1 MRLAIITLT
10 KKATRK
16 GIEIKD
22 LLTPTNRFKTIDVFT
37 LSKYSDDK
45 TIPMENGF
53 KDTVSK
59 IFDSYDSLYFVMAS
73 GIVVRTIAPLLKSKD
88 VDPAVITSDEDG
100 KFIVSLLS
108 GHLGGANELAS
119 MIAENIGGIPVIS
132 TASDVSG
139 SIAVDTIA
147 MKLKAHL
154 RNLESAKDLT
164 ALIVNGERVELRLPR
179 NIAVDIIDR
188 KRSEKDCINLETED
202 TQDSTDEQ
210 TSGIIVTS
218 NRLDIKMTQIIPE
231 NIILGIGCRRDTP
244 SEIILDGIEL
254 AMKECN
260 LHMDSIKHIATVD
273 VKADEVGLLE
283 VCEEL
288 GKKLIVIDRKQIK
301 PIQDNYEGSDF
312 VEKTIGVRCVS
323 APVAY
328 LSSNRSGK
336 FIKEKKR
343 YNGVTVSIYEE

>member
-10 KKATRK
+10 KKAGEK
-16 GIEIKD
+16 GVEIKK
-22 LLTPTNRFKTIDVFT
+22 LLTPTNRFETIDVFT

-53 KDTVSK
+53 KDTISR

-100 KFIVSLLS
+100 RFVTSLVS

-119 MIAENIGGIPVIS
+119 LIAENIGGIPVIS

-154 RNLESAKDLT
+154 RDLESAKDVT
-164 ALIVNGERVELRLPR
+164 ALIVNGERVELKLPKNMVVGSLNCEETK
-179 NIAVDIIDR
+179 NIKKDIAGIVAV
-188 KRSEKDCINLETED
+188 
-202 TQDSTDEQ
+202 
-210 TSGIIVTS
+210 S
-218 NRLDIKMTQIIPE
+218 NRLDIKVTQIIPK

-244 SEIILDGIEL
+244 FETILAGIEL
-254 AMKECN
+254 TMKECN
-260 LHMDSIKHIATVD
+260 LHMDSIKHFATVD
-273 VKADEVGLLE
+273 VKADEVGLLKI
-283 VCEEL
+283 CEIL
-288 GKKLIVIDRKQIK
+288 DKKLIIIDREEIR

-323 APVAY
+323 APAAY
-328 LSSNRSGK
+328 LSSNKGGK

-343 YNGVTVSIYEE
+343 YNGVTISIYEE

>member
-1 MRLAIITLT
+1 VKKNFKTIRRGAMRLAIITLT
-10 KKATRK
+10 KKAGEK
-16 GIEIKD
+16 GVEIKK

-53 KDTVSK
+53 KDTISK

-100 KFIVSLLS
+100 RFIVSLVS

-119 MIAENIGGIPVIS
+119 LIAENIGGIPVIS

-154 RNLESAKDLT
+154 RDLEGAKDVT
-164 ALIVNGERVELRLPR
+164 ALIVNGERVELRLPKNMVVDSLNCEKTK
-179 NIAVDIIDR
+179 NI
-188 KRSEKDCINLETED
+188 KKDTA
-202 TQDSTDEQ
+202 
-210 TSGIIVTS
+210 GIVVVS
-218 NRLDIKMTQIIPE
+218 NRLDIEVTQIIPK

-244 SEIILDGIEL
+244 AETILDGIKL
-254 AMKECN
+254 SMKECN
-260 LHMDSIKHIATVD
+260 LHMDSIKHLATVD
-273 VKADEVGLLE
+273 VKADEVGLLK
-283 VCEEL
+283 VCDIL
-288 GKKLIVIDRKQIK
+288 DKKLIIIDREQIK

-323 APVAY
+323 APAAY
-328 LSSNRSGK
+328 LSSDKGGK

-343 YNGVTVSIYEE
+343 YNGVTISIYEE

>member
-10 KKATRK
+10 KKAARK

-22 LLTPTNRFKTIDVFT
+22 LLTPTNRFKAIDVFT

-53 KDTVSK
+53 KDTISK
-59 IFDSYDSLYFVMAS
+59 VFDSYDSLYFVMAS

-88 VDPAVITSDEDG
+88 IDPAVITGDEDG
-100 KFIVSLLS
+100 KFVVSLLS

-119 MIAENIGGIPVIS
+119 LIAENIGGIPVVS

-147 MKLKAHL
+147 MELKAHL
-154 RNLESAKDLT
+154 RDLESAKDVT
-164 ALIVNGERVELRLPR
+164 ALIVNGERVELRLPK
-179 NIAVDIIDR
+179 NMAVDRDI
-188 KRSEKDCINLETED
+188 
-202 TQDSTDEQ
+202 QDSTTEQ
-210 TSGIIVTS
+210 TVGVIVTS

-244 SEIILDGIEL
+244 AETVLEAIKVT
-254 AMKECN
+254 MKECN
-260 LHMDSIKHIATVD
+260 LHMDSIKHISTVD
-273 VKADEVGLLE
+273 VKADEAGLLE
-283 VCEEL
+283 VCDRLNKE
-288 GKKLIVIDRKQIK
+288 LIVIDRQEIK
-301 PIQDNYEGSDF
+301 AIQDNYEGSDF
-312 VEKTIGVRCVS
+312 VKKTIGVRCVS

-328 LSSNRSGK
+328 LASNKGGK
-336 FIKEKKR
+336 FLKEKKR

>member
-1 MRLAIITLT
+1 MKLAIITLT
-10 KKATRK
+10 KKAAKK
-16 GIEIKD
+16 GSEIKE
-22 LLTPTNRFKTIDVFT
+22 LLSPTDRFKTIDVFT

-53 KDTVSK
+53 KDTVSE
-59 IFDSYDSLYFVMAS
+59 IFNCYESLYFVMAS

-88 VDPAVITSDEDG
+88 IDPAVIISGEDG
-100 KFIVSLLS
+100 GFIVSLVS
-108 GHLGGANELAS
+108 GHLGGANRLAS
-119 MIAENIGGIPVIS
+119 MIAETIGGIPVIS

-154 RNLESAKDLT
+154 RDLESAKDVT
-164 ALIVNGERVELRLPR
+164 ALIVNGERVELRLPKNMAVNLDSFCPEGHFSLNCEKTK
-179 NIAVDIIDR
+179 NIKKDIAGIVAV
-188 KRSEKDCINLETED
+188 
-202 TQDSTDEQ
+202 
-210 TSGIIVTS
+210 S
-218 NRLDIKMTQIIPE
+218 NRLDMKITQIIPK
-231 NIILGIGCRRDTP
+231 NIILGIGCRRDTS
-244 SEIILDGIEL
+244 SETILEGIEL
-254 AMKECN
+254 TMKECN

-273 VKADEVGLLE
+273 VKADEIGLLE
-283 VCEEL
+283 VCDRL
-288 GKKLIVIDRKQIK
+288 DKKLIVIHREQIK

-323 APVAY
+323 APAAY
-328 LSSNRSGK
+328 LSSNKDGK